1 MVVNQLKGG
10 FLMKSAIRS
19 GMAMAVALGVVA
31 LIPVLAG
38 ESQGDQVLVTKPGVV
53 FHKVGSED
61 IRGRGVERTIDGALE
76 AGYTPCPVC
85 FAKEI
90 QAAKTGTSV
99 KSGAAA
105 TASYGASGESIPAPP
120 VSTVTQPF
128 GLRFASDHTR
138 SPKDS
143 VRNPYEELYT
153 VVQGRAEQGAYNQ
166 R

>member
-1 MVVNQLKGG
+1 
-10 FLMKSAIRS
+10 MKRTIRS
-19 GMAMAVALGVVA
+19 GMAVAVALGVVA

-38 ESQGDQVLVTKPGVV
+38 ESQGDHVLVTKPGVV
-53 FHKVGSED
+53 FHKVGSAD

-90 QAAKTGTSV
+90 QAARTGTPGKPGS
-99 KSGAAA
+99 AAV
-105 TASYGASGESIPAPP
+105 ASYGVTADGIPTPP

-138 SPKDS
+138 GPKDA
-143 VRNPYEELYT
+143 VRNPYDDVT
-153 VVQGRAEQGAYNQ
+153 SVVQGRAEQGAYSQ

>member
-1 MVVNQLKGG
+1 
-10 FLMKSAIRS
+10 
-19 GMAMAVALGVVA
+19 MAMAVALGVVA

-38 ESQGDQVLVTKPGVV
+38 ESQGDQVVVTKPGVV

-61 IRGRGVERTIDGALE
+61 IRGRGVGKTIDGALE
-76 AGYTPCPVC
+76 AGYTPCPSC

-90 QAAKTGTSV
+90 QAAKTGTMA
-99 KSGAAA
+99 KSGAA

-128 GLRFASDHTR
+128 GLRYASDHTG
-138 SPKDS
+138 SAKDGI
-143 VRNPYEELYT
+143 RNPYDELYT
-153 VVQGRAEQGAYNQ
+153 VVQGRSEQGAYSS